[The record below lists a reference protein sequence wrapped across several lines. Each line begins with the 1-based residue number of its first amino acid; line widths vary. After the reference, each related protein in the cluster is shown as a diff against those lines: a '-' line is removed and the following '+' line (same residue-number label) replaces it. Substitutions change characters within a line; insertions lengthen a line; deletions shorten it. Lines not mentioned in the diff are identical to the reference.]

1 MRIDDNVLD
10 RLIVTRTDD
19 LLTVRLEDGSYNNL
33 TLVADITLPD
43 LTYLDIRGASSVQGI
58 N

>member
-1 MRIDDNVLD
+1 MRVDDNVLD

-43 LTYLDIRGASSVQGI
+43 LTYLDISGASSVQGI

>member
-1 MRIDDNVLD
+1 MRVDDNVLD

-43 LTYLDIRGASSVQGI
+43 LTYLEISGASSVQGI

>member
-1 MRIDDNVLD
+1 VRIDDNVLD

-43 LTYLDIRGASSVQGI
+43 LTYLDISGASSVQGI

>member
-1 MRIDDNVLD
+1 MRIDDNV
-10 RLIVTRTDD
+10 
-19 LLTVRLEDGSYNNL
+19 LTVRLEDGSYNNL

-43 LTYLDIRGASSVQGI
+43 LTYLDISGASSVQGI

>member
-43 LTYLDIRGASSVQGI
+43 LTYLDISGASSVQGI